1 MKVRPG
7 PAWILFVV
15 VALALSTP
23 AYAYLDPGTGSMIVA
38 AVVAVFATI
47 AMGIKTYWYK
57 LTSLFRNKDSDNGHA
72 DDESR
77 SG

>member
-1 MKVRPG
+1 MKLKPG
-7 PAWILFVV
+7 LGWILFGL

-38 AVVAVFATI
+38 AIVAVLATL

-57 LTSLFRNKDSDNGHA
+57 LTSLFRGKEPDPA
-72 DDESR
+72 VRDDKPR